1 MQVKNKIAALA
12 VGALLTTSLVF
23 ATTATDNVMYKQAD
37 GTYVINTTSL
47 TPKVK
52 GFKGATPVKV
62 YIKGNKVVK
71 VEALKNQET
80 PKYFNLVAQKML
92 PKYTG
97 TKITKT
103 ANIDGVTGATYSS
116 KAIKANVEAAIKY
129 YKANK

>member
-23 ATTATDNVMYKQAD
+23 ATTATDNVMYKQTD

-80 PKYFNLVAQKML
+80 PKHFNLVAQKML

>member
-12 VGALLTTSLVF
+12 VGALFTTSLVF

>member
-23 ATTATDNVMYKQAD
+23 ATTATDNVMYKQTD

-103 ANIDGVTGATYSS
+103 ANIDGATGATYSS